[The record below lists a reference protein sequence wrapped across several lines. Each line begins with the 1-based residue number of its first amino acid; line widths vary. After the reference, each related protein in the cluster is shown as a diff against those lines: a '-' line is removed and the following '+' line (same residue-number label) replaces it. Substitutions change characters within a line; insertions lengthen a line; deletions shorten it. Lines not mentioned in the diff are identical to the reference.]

1 MFDWLFGSKR
11 QTNYDDTDSQY
22 RDWQKANSAANDY
35 YANNIANVDWN
46 SLSNE
51 DKANRTAEF
60 NKLNSQ
66 RSNLGNSYQNMLDT
80 YNKENDYFKN
90 KAFGDGLI
98 GTFLNPVA
106 QTLDAGRSLITGN
119 YAKDGRDWASDLGAA
134 AETALNFI
142 PGASAFKAMNGA
154 TKLSKGALALNALT
168 GAGGAVADAY
178 RTGGKDTN
186 FNDAIRQGATGALFG
201 AAVPAALGKGSQII
215 QNRGG
220 WRNMLPKSKLGKAA
234 LIGGGLYGGSKLLGG
249 GGAIS
254 QAQAQQPSDQDLYN
268 YYMMTQGGYY

>member
-11 QTNYDDTDSQY
+11 QTNYDDTNSQY
-22 RDWQKANSAANDY
+22 RDWQKANSDANNY

-66 RSNLGNSYQNMLDT
+66 RNYLGNSYQNMLDT

-106 QTLDAGRSLITGN
+106 QTLDAGRSLITGS
-119 YAKDGRDWASDLGAA
+119 YAKDGRDWVSDLGAA
-134 AETALNFI
+134 AETALNLV
-142 PGASAFKAMNGA
+142 PGASALKAVNGA

-168 GAGGAVADAY
+168 GAGSAVADAY
-178 RTGGKDTN
+178 RNGGKDTN
-186 FNDAIRQGATGALFG
+186 LDDALNQGAIGAAFG
-201 AAVPAALGKGSQII
+201 AAVPAVLGKGSQII

-249 GGAIS
+249 GGAIT